1 MKSAAAFALVLITA
15 PDIKTARALA
25 RAALRAKLVA
35 CVNLVLRIES
45 HYWWQGKLER
55 SSEVLLVMKARRT
68 QIAPLEKLILKE
80 HPYETP
86 EILTLPLSSGTPR
99 YLAWLTTSTS

>member
-25 RAALRAKLVA
+25 RAALREKLVA
-35 CVNLVLRIES
+35 CVNLVSRIES

-55 SSEVLLVMKARRT
+55 SSEVLLVMKTRRT
-68 QIAPLEKLILKE
+68 LIAPLEKLILKE

-99 YLAWLTTSTS
+99 YLAWLTASTS